1 MRTVGKRSTSSLV
14 KVLPWR
20 VISSTE
26 IVSWPS
32 IVRKPYRFAGAVLQA
47 SSKVNAH
54 REKQIFMSRVMGY
67 QNKKKSA
74 DIRYYFSVR
83 KLISM
88 KTNTARKF
96 LDYLYGNF
104 AGNFLGFVIGLASA
118 RLVSRFFAT
127 RSIKNLWG
135 LTTSKTVVDK
145 KTFNAME
152 WIISVVI
159 GFIVFEIISKWVKRK
174 VDQMLPKYKLTQ
186 WLAEPM
192 ENESP
197 AYSEK

>member
-1 MRTVGKRSTSSLV
+1 
-14 KVLPWR
+14 
-20 VISSTE
+20 
-26 IVSWPS
+26 
-32 IVRKPYRFAGAVLQA
+32 
-47 SSKVNAH
+47 
-54 REKQIFMSRVMGY
+54 
-67 QNKKKSA
+67 
-74 DIRYYFSVR
+74 
-83 KLISM
+83 M

-145 KTFNAME
+145 KTFNTME

-159 GFIVFEIISKWVKRK
+159 GFIVFEIISKWVKKK

-186 WLAEPM
+186 WLAEPV
-192 ENESP
+192 EFAEP
-197 AYSEK
+197 AKVISKEAS